1 MGLIS
6 VMKREIRQLA
16 SRRIYL
22 FMIVIAP
29 VLCFLFFA
37 DLFKGG
43 VPVNL
48 PVAVVDMDNTAV
60 SRSLARSLNAFGQTE
75 IVMKT
80 DNFTAARKA
89 MQEGKIYG
97 IFFIPEHFRR
107 DASSGKE
114 PVLSFY
120 TNDSYILPGSLIYK
134 DMRLQAALA
143 NGAVQRALL
152 QAKGTTEPQLSARLN
167 PVAVDVHPLNNPW
180 LSYAIYL
187 SNILMPAFVSMFAM
201 FTLAFSIG
209 EELKK
214 GTAREW
220 LELSRNSI
228 RIAIAGKWIPQLILF
243 LITGTFCLVLLY
255 RFLHFPLNSGF
266 FPMFLAMFLL
276 IAASQGFALLMV
288 GLYPRNRL
296 ALSSCA
302 LWAVLSFSISGFT
315 FPVRSMPEPMQWF
328 ANLFPMR
335 HYFLLYVDQALNGIP
350 MIYSVQSYL
359 ALGIFIL
366 LPVLVLSPLKN
377 QLMRNVYL
385 S

>member
-1 MGLIS
+1 MGLITI
-6 VMKREIRQLA
+6 MKREIRQLA
-16 SRRIYL
+16 FRRIYL

-48 PVAVVDMDNTAV
+48 PVAVVDLDNTSV
-60 SRSLARSLNAFGQTE
+60 SRSLTRSLDAFGQTE
-75 IVMKT
+75 IVMKAE
-80 DNFTAARKA
+80 NFTEARKA

-97 IFFIPEHFRR
+97 IFLIPAHFQR

-152 QAKGTTEPQLSARLN
+152 QAKGMTEPQLSARLN
-167 PVAVDVHPLNNPW
+167 PVAVDIHPLNNPW

-187 SNILMPAFVSMFAM
+187 SNILMPAFISMFAM
-201 FTLAFSIG
+201 FTLVFSIG
-209 EELKK
+209 EELKR
-214 GTAREW
+214 GTACEW
-220 LELSRNSI
+220 MRLSWHSI
-228 RIAIAGKWIPQLILF
+228 GVAIAGKGITQLLLF

-276 IAASQGFALLMV
+276 IAASQGFALFMV
-288 GLYPRNRL
+288 GIFPRNRL

-315 FPVRSMPEPMQWF
+315 FSVRSMPEPVQWF

-350 MIYSVQSYL
+350 MEYSWSSYV

-366 LPVLVLSPLKN
+366 LPVLVLSRLKA
-377 QLMRNVYL
+377 QFVRNVYL